1 MFLSMRS
8 LRQIRAGTGL
18 ACTMAAFFAAPVAA
32 QSLTSGSVRAVV
44 LDDRGSPIR
53 GALVTLERGGVAFRT
68 LETDRAG
75 RVAFDPLAPESYD
88 LLTEQLGYQP
98 VRVRRLAV
106 VSGNSTELTVRLTRR
121 PPPIAGVEEQVAD
134 VTLRGTGGA
143 VPIGV
148 EQLRLLDRRRP
159 VTDLSRDLTAVDIPR
174 DGREGLAS
182 SANGLAGGSARLFVD
197 GLEEILLRHPGRPG
211 DPASAPLFG
220 RDGIA
225 TASLMTFG
233 QDGEW
238 RGTPGAFLSAQ
249 TARGGSRFQFTPWAT
264 FSGASLGGRALDNPA
279 DSSASSFQVGASA
292 SGPLKGDTAS
302 WFLRFDYQKLRTPTA
317 APFERAEA
325 AAEFT
330 TAAGNRVGEI
340 ARWLSP
346 TVRSWDGFSGQGRV
360 DWRFGRRTD
369 LTVRGGMASWSE
381 DNPIPGI
388 EGTSG
393 AGDRLDASD
402 VSVGATLTAQGNDW
416 LSETRFG
423 LRSSTR
429 DWTGTGAP
437 LSTLLTSGA
446 SVGSAF
452 TSGGVFDE
460 SAFEV
465 VQAVTYRSG
474 AHTLKAGLSA
484 QKRTVTY
491 SWIPGAYGRYHFGLL
506 DPAGGGSGSYQQAVG
521 GSESPDIG
529 VTEAGIFLQDSWR
542 LSSTLELF
550 GGVRYET
557 QSLPSD
563 LLIANEAWGLASGI
577 TTALVPKED
586 KADRIAPR
594 VGLTYDLGGRGR
606 TVVRANVG
614 RLPGRYDLAA
624 LAEAAQWNGEIV
636 MHRSAG
642 ALAWPQPGA
651 LAGATVVG
659 PSLAFFGDKVRK
671 PRSFTG
677 ELSLTQQL
685 GRGTQLT
692 IVGGYRHGDFLLR
705 REDVNL
711 PVAPLATAVDGR
723 PIYGTLAQYGA
734 LVTPAIGSNRRF
746 VGFDAGYAFTSTG
759 YSDSYDATVRLDRQ
773 LSRGVAVAAA
783 YTWSRTEDNLVGQLS
798 ADPAD
803 RLSPF
808 PADRGADS
816 WDAGRS
822 DLDIPHRASATVTL
836 RPGNDGPLTAMARV
850 RYRSGLPFTPGYRG
864 GVDVNGDGSGG
875 NDPVG
880 LTGAPSGLAAALS
893 SAGCEA
899 ASSGV
904 ATRNSCREDA
914 VSSLD
919 LSLSFALPT
928 GGRRM
933 TLTLDAFNVVATATG
948 LVDRAALLI
957 DPTGTLSTNAA
968 GRTILPVVVNDN
980 FGNLLN
986 RRGEPRTLRIGLRME
1001 N

>member
-1 MFLSMRS
+1 MRLSMHA
-8 LRQIRAGTGL
+8 LRQIRATAGL
-18 ACTMAAFFAAPVAA
+18 ACAAAALAIAPATS
-32 QSLTSGSVRAVV
+32 QSLTSGSVMAVV
-44 LDDRGSPIR
+44 LDDRGAPIR

-75 RVAFDPLAPESYD
+75 RVAFDPLAPTSYD

-98 VRVRRLAV
+98 VRVRGLTV
-106 VSGNSTELTVRLTRR
+106 VPGNSTELSVRLTRR
-121 PPPIAGVEEQVAD
+121 PPPISGVEEQQAA
-134 VTLRGTGGA
+134 VTLRGAGGGA
-143 VPIGV
+143 LISQ
-148 EQLRLLDRRRP
+148 EQLRYLDRRRP
-159 VTDLSRDLTAVDIPR
+159 VTDLSRDLTTVDIPR
-174 DGREGLAS
+174 DGREGLAT
-182 SANGLAGGSARLFVD
+182 SANGLAGGSVRLFVD

-225 TASLMTFG
+225 SASLMTFG

-302 WFLRFDYQKLRTPTA
+302 WYLRFDYQKLRTPTA
-317 APFERAEA
+317 APFESANA

-330 TAAGNRVGEI
+330 TAAGSRVGEI

-360 DWRFGRRTD
+360 DWSFGRRTA
-369 LTVRGGMASWSE
+369 LAVRGGMASWSE
-381 DNPIPGI
+381 DNPIPGT

-393 AGDRLDASD
+393 AGDRLEASD
-402 VSVGATLTAQGNDW
+402 VSVGATLTAQGNAW
-416 LSETRFG
+416 LSETRLG
-423 LRSSTR
+423 LRNSTR

-446 SVGSAF
+446 SVGSAL

-460 SAFEV
+460 SALEL
-465 VQAVTYRSG
+465 VQSVTYRSG

-484 QKRTVTY
+484 QKRTVGY
-491 SWIPGAYGRYHFGLL
+491 RWIPGVHGRYLFGSL
-506 DPAGGGSGSYQQAVG
+506 DPAGGGSGTYQQAVG
-521 GSESPDIG
+521 GSEAPDIG
-529 VTEAGIFLQDSWR
+529 VTEAGLFLQDSWQ
-542 LSSTLELF
+542 LSSALEVF

-557 QSLPSD
+557 QSLPAD
-563 LLIANEAWGLASGI
+563 LLTTNDAWGLASGLN
-577 TTALVPKED
+577 TALVPNEAKG
-586 KADRIAPR
+586 DRIAPR
-594 VGLTYDLGGRGR
+594 VGLTYNVGGRGR
-606 TVVRANVG
+606 TVLRAGVG

-624 LAEAAQWNGEIV
+624 LAEAAQWNGEIM

-642 ALAWPQPGA
+642 ALAFPQLGT

-659 PSLAFFGDKVRK
+659 PSLAFFGDQVRK

-692 IVGGYRHGDFLLR
+692 IMGGYRHADYLLR

-711 PVAPLATAVDGR
+711 PVAPLATATDGR
-723 PIYGTLAQYGA
+723 SIYGALAQYGG
-734 LVTPAIGSNRRF
+734 LVAPAIGSNRRF
-746 VGFDAGYAFTSTG
+746 AGFDAAYGFTSTG

-773 LSRGVAVAAA
+773 LSSGVAVAAS

-808 PADRGADS
+808 PTARGADS
-816 WDAGRS
+816 WDTGRS
-822 DLDIPHRASATVTL
+822 DLDIPSRASATMTL
-836 RPGNDGPLTAMARV
+836 RPGDDGPFTMMARL
-850 RYRSGLPFTPGYRG
+850 RHRSGLPFTPGYRN

-893 SAGCEA
+893 SAGCGAA
-899 ASSGV
+899 ASGF
-904 ATRNSCREDA
+904 AARNSCREDA

-919 LSLSFALPT
+919 LSVAFALPT
-928 GGRRM
+928 GGRRI

-948 LVDRAALLI
+948 VVDRAALLI
-957 DPTGTLSTNAA
+957 DPTGTISTNTS
-968 GRTILPVVVNDN
+968 GRTVLPVVVNDN

>member
-1 MFLSMRS
+1 MRLSMQS
-8 LRQIRAGTGL
+8 LRQIRAGAGL
-18 ACTMAAFFAAPVAA
+18 AWAAAAFAAPPATS

-44 LDDRGSPIR
+44 VDDRGVPVR

-75 RVAFDPLAPESYD
+75 RVNFDPLAPRSYD
-88 LLTEQLGYQP
+88 LLAEQLGYQP
-98 VRVRRLAV
+98 VRVHRLAV
-106 VSGNSTELTVRLTRR
+106 VPGNSTELSVRLTRR
-121 PPPIAGVEEQVAD
+121 PPPIAGVEEQAAD
-134 VTLRGTGGA
+134 ISLRGAGGGA
-143 VPIGV
+143 LVAE

-159 VTDLSRDLTAVDIPR
+159 VTDLSRDLSNVDIPR
-174 DGREGLAS
+174 DGREGLAT
-182 SANGLAGGSARLFVD
+182 SANGLAGGSVRLFVD

-225 TASLMTFG
+225 SASLMTFG
-233 QDGEW
+233 RDGEW

-249 TARGGSRFQFTPWAT
+249 TERGGSRLQVTPWAT

-292 SGPLKGDTAS
+292 GGPLKGDTAS
-302 WFLRFDYQKLRTPTA
+302 WHLRFDYQKLRTPTA
-317 APFERAEA
+317 APFESADA
-325 AAEFT
+325 VAEFT

-346 TVRSWDGFSGQGRV
+346 TVRSWEGFSGQGRV
-360 DWRFGRRTD
+360 DWNFGRRTA
-369 LTVRGGMASWSE
+369 LAVRGGMASWSE

-388 EGTSG
+388 EGTNG
-393 AGDRLDASD
+393 AGDRLEASD
-402 VSVGATLTAQGNDW
+402 VSVAASLVAQGNDW
-416 LSETRFG
+416 LSETRLG

-429 DWTGTGAP
+429 DWTGTGVP
-437 LSTLLTSGA
+437 LATLLTSAA
-446 SVGSAF
+446 SMGSPF
-452 TSGGVFDE
+452 SGGGVFDE
-460 SAFEV
+460 SALEL
-465 VQAVTYRSG
+465 VQSVTYRSG

-491 SWIPGAYGRYHFGLL
+491 SWIPGAYGRYHFGVL
-506 DPAGGGSGSYQQAVG
+506 DPAGGGSGTYQQAIG

-529 VTEAGIFLQDSWR
+529 VTEAGVFLQDSWR
-542 LSSTLELF
+542 LSPSLELF

-557 QSLPSD
+557 QALPSD
-563 LLIANEAWGLASGI
+563 LLLANDAWGQASGT
-577 TTALVPKED
+577 TTALVPKEA

-594 VGLTYDLGGRGR
+594 VGLTYDVGGRGR
-606 TVVRANVG
+606 TVLRAGVG

-636 MHRSAG
+636 MHRRAG
-642 ALAWPQPGA
+642 TLAWPQAGA
-651 LAGATVVG
+651 LAGATIVG
-659 PSLAFFGDKVRK
+659 PSLAFFGDDVRK

-692 IVGGYRHGDFLLR
+692 MVGGYRHADYLLR

-711 PVAPLATAVDGR
+711 PVAPLATASDGR
-723 PIYGTLAQYGA
+723 PIYGSLAQYGA
-734 LVTPAIGSNRRF
+734 LVAPAIGSNRRF
-746 VGFDAGYAFTSTG
+746 AGFDAAYGFTSTG

-803 RLSPF
+803 RLSPV
-808 PADRGADS
+808 PAERGAEA
-816 WDAGRS
+816 WDDGRS
-822 DLDIPHRASATVTL
+822 DLDIPHRASASVTL
-836 RPGNDGPLTAMARV
+836 RPGSDGPLTLMARV
-850 RYRSGLPFTPGYRG
+850 RYRSGLPFTPGYRA

-875 NDPVG
+875 NDPAG

-893 SAGCEA
+893 SAGCDA
-899 ASSGV
+899 ASAGL
-904 ATRNSCREDA
+904 AARNSCREDA

-919 LSLSFALPT
+919 LSLAIALPT
-928 GGRRM
+928 GGRRV

-957 DPTGTLSTNAA
+957 DPAGAITTNAA
-968 GRTILPVVVNDN
+968 GRTVLPVTVNDN